1 MNEILTVKEV
11 AERLRTSQVQI
22 RKMIQSGE
30 LPAVMVGRE
39 YRIPVEAMKAFIANN
54 LEETNQVKCW
64 DLRLYSR

>member
-30 LPAVMVGRE
+30 LPAVMVGRD
-39 YRIPVEAMKAFIANN
+39 YRIPVEAIKAFIANN
-54 LEETNQVKCW
+54 LQ
-64 DLRLYSR
+64 

>member
-11 AERLRTSQVQI
+11 AERLKTSRVQV

-39 YRIPVEAMKAFIANN
+39 YRIPVEAIKAFIASN
-54 LEETNQVKCW
+54 LQ
-64 DLRLYSR
+64 

>member
-1 MNEILTVKEV
+1 MGMNEILTVKEV

-39 YRIPVEAMKAFIANN
+39 YRIPVEAIKAFIANN
-54 LEETNQVKCW
+54 LQ
-64 DLRLYSR
+64 